1 MKKIIRLCIAFAAA
15 FILFPSCVKKQ
26 ENVVIEF
33 WTHED
38 ANRQKLEDRYI
49 SEFTE
54 NHPNVTVNVT
64 RQSSS
69 KLIELLQTAF
79 AAGKG
84 PTMFNTII
92 NEEYPYIAAGRVA
105 PVNYKAAGYKNADA
119 VTAAYADHMLDPV
132 TVNGQVYG
140 LPLELTNW
148 CVYLNKKIFREA
160 GFDPEKDAPKTW
172 EDVMSI
178 SQKLALR
185 DGDILKRR
193 GFDFRYGYYLE
204 TLVPLAEQLGGQLI
218 SDDGKEAI
226 VGKDAWIAV
235 LSYLKQWGPK
245 GLNLGSPTYKN
256 AHSLFNADNNDV
268 TMCLSGLYQEARI
281 RNQNPNFYDSGDW
294 MIIPYP
300 KFQNAVKDV
309 AACYY
314 GHYYMVNADATK
326 AEQEASWQLI
336 AYMLG
341 HGEEYLSEVNIVQ
354 PTLALLN
361 SKTFKDMP
369 YSEVFANDLN
379 RAHIVYYGAA
389 SASIQSALKTAL
401 QNVMLGDA
409 SPETVYEQ
417 LKKTVQ
423 DLIDE
428 QK

>member
-1 MKKIIRLCIAFAAA
+1 MKKIIRLCAFFAAA
-15 FILFPSCVKKQ
+15 FVLFPSCEKKR

-49 SEFTE
+49 SEFAAA
-54 NHPNVTVNVT
+54 HPNVTVNVT

-119 VTAAYADHMLDPV
+119 VVAAYADNMLAPV
-132 TVNGQVYG
+132 TVDGQIYG

-160 GFDPEKDAPKTW
+160 GLDPEKDAPETW

-226 VGKDAWIAV
+226 VGKDAWVAV
-235 LSYLKQWGPK
+235 LSYLRKWGPK

-281 RNQNPNFYDSGDW
+281 RNQNPKFYDSGDW

-300 KFQNAVKDV
+300 KFRNAVKDV

-336 AYMLG
+336 SYMLS

-369 YSEVFANDLN
+369 YSEVCKRFEPC
-379 RAHIVYYGAA
+379 AHRVLRCGIRIHSKCAQNGAA
-389 SASIQSALKTAL
+389 KRHARRCFA
-401 QNVMLGDA
+401 
-409 SPETVYEQ
+409 
-417 LKKTVQ
+417 
-423 DLIDE
+423 
-428 QK
+428 

>member
-1 MKKIIRLCIAFAAA
+1 MKKIIRLCIVLATA
-15 FILFPSCVKKQ
+15 FILFPSCTKKQ

-54 NHPNVTVNVT
+54 THPNVTVNVT

-119 VTAAYADHMLDPV
+119 VTAAYADNMLEPV
-132 TVNGQVYG
+132 TVNGQIYG

-226 VGKDAWIAV
+226 VGKDAWV
-235 LSYLKQWGPK
+235 GFLTYMQQWGPN
-245 GLNLGSPTYKN
+245 GLNLGSPTYK
-256 AHSLFNADNNDV
+256 AARSVFNADNNDLA
-268 TMCLSGLYQEARI
+268 MCSTGLYQEARI
-281 RNQNPNFYDSGDW
+281 RHDNPAFYDSGEW
-294 MIIPYP
+294 MVVPYP
-300 KFQNAVKDV
+300 KFENAVKDV

-326 AEQEASWQLI
+326 AQQEAAWQLI
-336 AYMLG
+336 AYMLS
-341 HGEEYLSEVNIVQ
+341 HGEEYLSQVNIIQ
-354 PTLALLN
+354 PTTALLN
-361 SKTFKDMP
+361 SDTFKNMP
-369 YSEVFANDLN
+369 YSNVFADDLE
-379 RAHIVYYGAA
+379 RGHIVYYGANSTA
-389 SASIQSALKTAL
+389 IQSAIGSAVESVML
-401 QNVMLGDA
+401 QNVA
-409 SPETVYEQ
+409 PEEAYNK

-423 DLIDE
+423 ELIE
-428 QK
+428 Q

>member
-1 MKKIIRLCIAFAAA
+1 MKKIIRLCIVLATA
-15 FILFPSCVKKQ
+15 FILFPSCTKKQ

-49 SEFTE
+49 SEFTAS
-54 NHPNVTVNVT
+54 HPNITVNVT

-105 PVNYKAAGYKNADA
+105 PVNYKAAGYKNAEA
-119 VTAAYADHMLDPV
+119 VVAAYADNMLDPV

-226 VGKDAWIAV
+226 VNTAAWEKA
-235 LSYLKQWGPK
+235 LEYMRQWGPNGK
-245 GLNLGSPTYKN
+245 NLGAPTYTAARKLFDNDKN
-256 AHSLFNADNNDV
+256 EIAMH
-268 TMCLSGLYQEARI
+268 LSGLYQEARMLKA
-281 RNQNPNFYDSGDW
+281 NPAFYNSNDW

-300 KFQNAVKDV
+300 VFKGGKNLSNNYYFQ
-309 AACYY
+309 
-314 GHYYMVNADATK
+314 YYMVNSQIPVR
-326 AEQEASWQLI
+326 EQKEAWRFVAFLLSHPTAYLEKVALIAPKKELVESEQFKKIPYSNVFIEDLKRAQPVYFGAASWQINELI
-336 AYMLG
+336 KEAI
-341 HGEEYLSEVNIVQ
+341 E
-354 PTLALLN
+354 
-361 SKTFKDMP
+361 
-369 YSEVFANDLN
+369 
-379 RAHIVYYGAA
+379 
-389 SASIQSALKTAL
+389 
-401 QNVMLGDA
+401 NVMMNNVSPKDA
-409 SPETVYEQ
+409 VAK
-417 LKKTVQ
+417 LKKSAQ
-423 DLIDE
+423 SLLDE
-428 QK
+428 QM